1 MLNTSLILRYEL
13 VERSRTTMLQ
23 LFVSSSMH
31 PFLTLLNY
39 RIGLYIL
46 WTIPVLF
53 VIFKLLVPSKCDLPI
68 INGRRRFEVGQYQA
82 RRRFSRDGRGIILNG
97 LRKVSWLVCNCF
109 ILG

>member
-23 LFVSSSMH
+23 LLVSSSMH

-53 VIFKLLVPSKCDLPI
+53 VIFKLLVPSKRDLPI